1 MTTIDYYN
9 QHAVDF
15 YENTVNV
22 DMSNQY
28 QEFLEHV
35 KDNGHIL
42 DAGCGSGRDS
52 LYFLEQG
59 YQITALDASQELVK
73 LSSELIGQEV
83 LHMSFQDMEFEEE
96 FAGIW
101 ACASLLHVSRE
112 EIEEVF
118 RKLTRALV
126 TDGVIYMSFK
136 YGNREVYRNG
146 RLFNYYDEDSFMELK
161 DKFAELEVVKMWKTV
176 DARENR
182 EDEYWLNVLM
192 RKTN

>member
-1 MTTIDYYN
+1 MNTIDYYN

-22 DMSNQY
+22 DMSAQY
-28 QEFLEHV
+28 EEFLEHV

-52 LYFLEQG
+52 LYFLDQG
-59 YQITALDASQELVK
+59 YQVTAIDASKELVK

-83 LHMSFQDMEFEEE
+83 LQMKFQDMEFKEK

-136 YGNREVYRNG
+136 YGDREVYRNG
-146 RLFNYYDEDSFMELK
+146 RLFNYYDEDSFRKLK
-161 DKFAELEVVKMWKTV
+161 NDFAELEVVKMWKTADV
-176 DARENR
+176 KKEIK
-182 EDEYWLNVLM
+182 DEYWLNVLLQ
-192 RKTN
+192 KTL